1 MNLAFVY
8 LQAQAG
14 GDWSFLIMMVA
25 IFAIMYFFMIRPQ
38 NKKQK
43 EIQNF
48 RNNLQ
53 VGQDVITAGGIY
65 GKVKSIEDRV
75 VVLEIASGV
84 KIRIDKNSIYADAA
98 ATQQQAKEISRR
110 NYVRQA
116 EHTCTIFK
124 DFGKKQKFPA
134 Q

>member
-8 LQAQAG
+8 LQAQG
-14 GDWSFLIMMVA
+14 GFDGSFMIMMVA

-53 VGQDVITAGGIY
+53 MGQDVITAGGIY
-65 GKVKSIEDRV
+65 GTVKEVHEASLLIEVDSNV
-75 VVLEIASGV
+75 TL
-84 KIRIDKNSIYADAA
+84 RIDKNMVVGD
-98 ATQQQAKEISRR
+98 
-110 NYVRQA
+110 
-116 EHTCTIFK
+116 
-124 DFGKKQKFPA
+124 PA
-134 Q
+134 NNVPASK